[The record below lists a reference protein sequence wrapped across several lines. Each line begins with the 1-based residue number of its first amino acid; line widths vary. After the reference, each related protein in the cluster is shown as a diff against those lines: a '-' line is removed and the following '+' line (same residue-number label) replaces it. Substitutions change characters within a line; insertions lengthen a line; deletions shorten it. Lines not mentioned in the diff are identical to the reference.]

1 MITGGIRNSVSSGK
15 QPKISIITVVLNGER
30 FIDAYL
36 QNVLSFL
43 NPQIELVIV
52 DGNSTDK
59 TIETLQQ
66 HNDAIDYW
74 CSEPDAGIYDAMNK
88 AIKLAKGQWLYFM
101 GIDDRLLDG
110 FSETVTLLTD
120 LRTIYYGNVISYG
133 KLMARV
139 YDAYFLTKLNICH
152 QAIFYPRAVFYKY
165 QYNTR
170 YLVYADYYLNL
181 QCWHDIEFTFLYF
194 NKLVATFPGGGFST
208 YTRDLQF
215 EHDRDWLFKTY
226 LGPRVYY
233 RYINRTKGTLHLLKT
248 LITG

>member
-1 MITGGIRNSVSSGK
+1 MITGGTRNTNFPGK
-15 QPKISIITVVLNGER
+15 QPRVSIITVVLNGER
-30 FIDAYL
+30 FINTYL
-36 QNVLSFL
+36 QNVLGFL
-43 NPQIELVIV
+43 NADVELIMV

-59 TIETLQQ
+59 TVKALQQ
-66 HNDAIDYW
+66 HSHAIDYW

-88 AIKLAKGQWLYFM
+88 AVKLARGQWLYFM
-101 GIDDRLLDG
+101 GIDDLLLNGFTEIQSRLMDAQ
-110 FSETVTLLTD
+110 
-120 LRTIYYGNVISYG
+120 TIYYGNVMSYG
-133 KLMARV
+133 KLMERV

-152 QAIFYPRAVFYKY
+152 QAIFYPRAVFNKY

-181 QCWHDIEFTFLYF
+181 QCWQDPGFIFMHCNNLI
-194 NKLVATFPGGGFST
+194 ATFPGGGFST

-215 EHDRDWLFKTY
+215 EEDRDWLFKNY

-233 RYINRTKGTLHLLKT
+233 RYINRTKGTLHMLKT

>member
-1 MITGGIRNSVSSGK
+1 MITGGTRNTVSSGK
-15 QPKISIITVVLNGER
+15 QPKISIITVVLNGKR
-30 FIDAYL
+30 FIDTYL

-43 NPQIELVIV
+43 NPQVELVIV
-52 DGNSTDK
+52 DGNSSDN
-59 TIETLQQ
+59 TIQVLQQ
-66 HNDAIDYW
+66 HSNAIDYW

-101 GIDDRLLDG
+101 GVDDSLLDG
-110 FSETVTLLTD
+110 FPEIATLLTD
-120 LRTIYYGNVISYG
+120 PHTIYYGNVMSYG
-133 KLMARV
+133 KLMSRV

-152 QAIFYPRAVFYKY
+152 QAIFYPKAVLDKY

-181 QCWHDIEFTFLYF
+181 QCWHDPDF
-194 NKLVATFPGGGFST
+194 NFVHFDKLVATFPGGGFST

-215 EHDRDWLFKTY
+215 EHDRDLLFKTY
-226 LGPRVYY
+226 LGSSAYY

>member
-1 MITGGIRNSVSSGK
+1 MITGGTRNSVSIGK
-15 QPKISIITVVLNGER
+15 QPKISIITVVLNGEQ
-30 FIDAYL
+30 FIDDYL
-36 QNVLSFL
+36 QNVLGFL
-43 NPQIELVIV
+43 NADVELIMV

-59 TIETLQQ
+59 TIDRIQQ
-66 HNDAIDYW
+66 HSHAIDYW

-110 FSETVTLLTD
+110 FSEIATLLTD
-120 LRTIYYGNVISYG
+120 PHTIYYGNVMSYG

-152 QAIFYPRAVFYKY
+152 QAIFYPTSVFNKY

-181 QCWHDIEFTFLYF
+181 QCWHDPEFTFAHCD
-194 NKLVATFPGGGFST
+194 KLVAAFPGGGFST

-215 EHDRDWLFKTY
+215 EQDRDWLFKTF

-233 RYINRTKGTLHLLKT
+233 RYINRTKGTLRMLKT
-248 LITG
+248 LIAG